1 MQNPIEI
8 KAKTLEEALIQASIA
23 LNCPIIN
30 LQYEVIQTP
39 SKGFL
44 NIGKKEAIILVGV
57 KESVKEVKEES
68 VKETNTKENHQNNIE
83 EKKQK
88 LETETPQEEII
99 TPKPPKKNL
108 KEESHNGD
116 KLHEIKQELKDL
128 FSHLPYKI
136 NKIITPKPP
145 KKNLK
150 EESHNGDKLH
160 EIKQE
165 LKDLFSHLPY
175 KINKVEVSFY
185 EPGVL
190 LINIDGEDSALLIGE
205 KGYRYKALSY
215 LLFNWIHPTYGYSIR
230 LEISTF
236 LQNQEKVMEA
246 QLQSVIMTVHEVG
259 KGQMKAPDGVLTYIA
274 LKKLRKAFPNK
285 YVSIKT
291 NLNDEKYIVINDFNN
306 E

>member
-1 MQNPIEI
+1 MQNFIEI

-44 NIGKKEAIILVGV
+44 NIGKKEAIILAGV

-88 LETETPQEEII
+88 LETETPQEERI
-99 TPKPPKKNL
+99 TPKPPKKNP
-108 KEESHNGD
+108 KEESHN
-116 KLHEIKQELKDL
+116 E
-128 FSHLPYKI
+128 
-136 NKIITPKPP
+136 
-145 KKNLK
+145 
-150 EESHNGDKLH
+150 DKLH

-175 KINKVEVSFY
+175 KINKVEVSLY

>member
-44 NIGKKEAIILVGV
+44 NIGKKEAIILAGV
-57 KESVKEVKEES
+57 KE
-68 VKETNTKENHQNNIE
+68 TKENSLKETSAKENHRNNIE
-83 EKKQK
+83 EKKQ
-88 LETETPQEEII
+88 LETETPQEER
-99 TPKPPKKNL
+99 
-108 KEESHNGD
+108 
-116 KLHEIKQELKDL
+116 
-128 FSHLPYKI
+128 
-136 NKIITPKPP
+136 ITPKPP

-175 KINKVEVSFY
+175 KINKVEVSLY

-190 LINIDGEDSALLIGE
+190 LIDIDGEDSALLIGE

>member
-1 MQNPIEI
+1 MQNFIEI

-57 KESVKEVKEES
+57 KESVKEIQEES
-68 VKETNTKENHQNNIE
+68 IKETNTKEIQQNSE
-83 EKKQK
+83 EKKQNSEEK
-88 LETETPQEEII
+88 KQNSEEKKQNSEIETPQEEII

-136 NKIITPKPP
+136 NK
-145 KKNLK
+145 
-150 EESHNGDKLH
+150 
-160 EIKQE
+160 
-165 LKDLFSHLPY
+165 
-175 KINKVEVSFY
+175 VEVSLY

-190 LINIDGEDSALLIGE
+190 LIDIDGEDSALLIGE

-215 LLFNWIHPTYGYSIR
+215 LLFNWIHPAYGYNIR

-236 LQNQEKVMEA
+236 LQNQEKVMDT
-246 QLQSVIMTVHEVG
+246 QLQNTIMTVHEVG

>member
-44 NIGKKEAIILVGV
+44 NIGKKEAIILASF

-68 VKETNTKENHQNNIE
+68 VKEIHQNNIE
-83 EKKQK
+83 EKKQ

-108 KEESHNGD
+108 KEESHN
-116 KLHEIKQELKDL
+116 E
-128 FSHLPYKI
+128 
-136 NKIITPKPP
+136 
-145 KKNLK
+145 
-150 EESHNGDKLH
+150 DKLH

-175 KINKVEVSFY
+175 KINKVEVSLY

-190 LINIDGEDSALLIGE
+190 LIDIDGEDSALLIGE

>member
-1 MQNPIEI
+1 MQNFIEI
-8 KAKTLEEALIQASIA
+8 KAKTLEKALIQASIA

-44 NIGKKEAIILVGV
+44 NIGKKEAIILASV
-57 KESVKEVKEES
+57 KESVKAVKEES
-68 VKETNTKENHQNNIE
+68 VKETHTKEIHQNAE
-83 EKKQK
+83 EKKQN
-88 LETETPQEEII
+88 LETKTPQEEII

-108 KEESHNGD
+108 KEESH
-116 KLHEIKQELKDL
+116 
-128 FSHLPYKI
+128 S
-136 NKIITPKPP
+136 
-145 KKNLK
+145 
-150 EESHNGDKLH
+150 GDKLH

-175 KINKVEVSFY
+175 KINKVEVSLY

-190 LINIDGEDSALLIGE
+190 LIDIDGEDSALLIGE

-215 LLFNWIHPTYGYSIR
+215 LLFNWIHPAYGYSIR

-236 LQNQEKVMEA
+236 LQSQEKVMEA

>member
-1 MQNPIEI
+1 MQNFIEI

-44 NIGKKEAIILVGV
+44 SIGKKEAIILAGV
-57 KESVKEVKEES
+57 KESVKEIKEES

-88 LETETPQEEII
+88 LETETPQEE
-99 TPKPPKKNL
+99 K
-108 KEESHNGD
+108 
-116 KLHEIKQELKDL
+116 
-128 FSHLPYKI
+128 
-136 NKIITPKPP
+136 ITPKPP

-175 KINKVEVSFY
+175 KINKVEVSLY

-190 LINIDGEDSALLIGE
+190 LIDIDGEDSALLIGE

-215 LLFNWIHPTYGYSIR
+215 LLFNWIHPAYGYSIR

-246 QLQSVIMTVHEVG
+246 QLQSTIMTVHEVG

>member
-44 NIGKKEAIILVGV
+44 NIGKKEAIILASV

-68 VKETNTKENHQNNIE
+68 VKETNTKENHQNHQNNIE

-88 LETETPQEEII
+88 LETETPQEERI
-99 TPKPPKKNL
+99 TPKPPKK
-108 KEESHNGD
+108 
-116 KLHEIKQELKDL
+116 
-128 FSHLPYKI
+128 
-136 NKIITPKPP
+136 T
-145 KKNLK
+145 LK

-175 KINKVEVSFY
+175 KINKVEVSLY

-190 LINIDGEDSALLIGE
+190 LIDIDGEDSALLIGE

-215 LLFNWIHPTYGYSIR
+215 LLFNWIHPAYGYSIR

>member
-1 MQNPIEI
+1 MQNFIEI

-44 NIGKKEAIILVGV
+44 SIGKKEAIILAGV
-57 KESVKEVKEES
+57 KETKENS
-68 VKETNTKENHQNNIE
+68 LKETSAKENHQNHQNNIE

-88 LETETPQEEII
+88 LEIETPQEEII
-99 TPKPPKKNL
+99 TPKPPKKNP

-116 KLHEIKQELKDL
+116 KLHEIKQELK
-128 FSHLPYKI
+128 
-136 NKIITPKPP
+136 
-145 KKNLK
+145 
-150 EESHNGDKLH
+150 E
-160 EIKQE
+160 
-165 LKDLFSHLPY
+165 LFSHLPY
-175 KINKVEVSFY
+175 KINKVEVSLY

-190 LINIDGEDSALLIGE
+190 LIDIDGEDSALLIGE
-205 KGYRYKALSY
+205 KGYRYKALSC
-215 LLFNWIHPTYGYSIR
+215 LLFNWIHPAYGYSIR

-236 LQNQEKVMEA
+236 LQNQEKVMKA
-246 QLQSVIMTVHEVG
+246 QLQSTIMTVHEVG

>member
-44 NIGKKEAIILVGV
+44 NIGRKEAIILASV
-57 KESVKEVKEES
+57 KESVKAVKEES
-68 VKETNTKENHQNNIE
+68 VKETHTKEIHQSAG

-136 NKIITPKPP
+136 NK
-145 KKNLK
+145 
-150 EESHNGDKLH
+150 
-160 EIKQE
+160 
-165 LKDLFSHLPY
+165 
-175 KINKVEVSFY
+175 VEVSLY

-190 LINIDGEDSALLIGE
+190 LIDIDGEDSALLIGE

-215 LLFNWIHPTYGYSIR
+215 LLFNWIHPAYGYNIR

-246 QLQSVIMTVHEVG
+246 QLQSTIMTVHEVG

-291 NLNDEKYIVINDFNN
+291 NLNDEKYIVINDFNH

>member
-44 NIGKKEAIILVGV
+44 NIGKKEAIILAGV
-57 KESVKEVKEES
+57 KESVKEVKEEG
-68 VKETNTKENHQNNIE
+68 VKETNTKEIHQSAE

-99 TPKPPKKNL
+99 TPKPPKKN
-108 KEESHNGD
+108 
-116 KLHEIKQELKDL
+116 
-128 FSHLPYKI
+128 P
-136 NKIITPKPP
+136 
-145 KKNLK
+145 K

-175 KINKVEVSFY
+175 KINKVEVSLY

-190 LINIDGEDSALLIGE
+190 LIDIDGEDSALLIGE

-246 QLQSVIMTVHEVG
+246 QLQSTIMTVHEVG

>member
-1 MQNPIEI
+1 MQNFIEI

-44 NIGKKEAIILVGV
+44 SIGKKEAIILAGV
-57 KESVKEVKEES
+57 KESVKEVQEES
-68 VKETNTKENHQNNIE
+68 VKETNTKEIHQSA

-99 TPKPPKKNL
+99 TPKLSKKNP
-108 KEESHNGD
+108 KEESH
-116 KLHEIKQELKDL
+116 
-128 FSHLPYKI
+128 S
-136 NKIITPKPP
+136 
-145 KKNLK
+145 
-150 EESHNGDKLH
+150 GDKLH

-175 KINKVEVSFY
+175 KINKVEVSLY

-190 LINIDGEDSALLIGE
+190 LIDIDGEDSALLIGE

-246 QLQSVIMTVHEVG
+246 QLQSTIMTVHEVG

>member
-44 NIGKKEAIILVGV
+44 NIGKKEAIILASV

-68 VKETNTKENHQNNIE
+68 VKENHQNHQNNIE

-88 LETETPQEEII
+88 LETETPQEER
-99 TPKPPKKNL
+99 
-108 KEESHNGD
+108 
-116 KLHEIKQELKDL
+116 
-128 FSHLPYKI
+128 
-136 NKIITPKPP
+136 ITPKPP

-175 KINKVEVSFY
+175 KINKVEVSLY

-190 LINIDGEDSALLIGE
+190 LIDIDGEDSALLIGE

-215 LLFNWIHPTYGYSIR
+215 LLFNWIHPTYGYSMH

>member
-1 MQNPIEI
+1 MQNFIEI

-44 NIGKKEAIILVGV
+44 SIGKKEAIILAGV

-88 LETETPQEEII
+88 LETETPQEERI

-116 KLHEIKQELKDL
+116 KLHEIKQELK
-128 FSHLPYKI
+128 
-136 NKIITPKPP
+136 
-145 KKNLK
+145 
-150 EESHNGDKLH
+150 E
-160 EIKQE
+160 
-165 LKDLFSHLPY
+165 LFSHLPY
-175 KINKVEVSFY
+175 KINKVEVSLY

-190 LINIDGEDSALLIGE
+190 LIDIDGEDSALLIGE

-215 LLFNWIHPTYGYSIR
+215 LLFNWIHPAYGYSIR

-236 LQNQEKVMEA
+236 LQNQEKAMEA

>member
-1 MQNPIEI
+1 MQNFIEI

-44 NIGKKEAIILVGV
+44 SIGKKEAIILAGV

-68 VKETNTKENHQNNIE
+68 VKETNMKEIHQNAE

-99 TPKPPKKNL
+99 TPKPPKKN
-108 KEESHNGD
+108 
-116 KLHEIKQELKDL
+116 
-128 FSHLPYKI
+128 P
-136 NKIITPKPP
+136 
-145 KKNLK
+145 K

-175 KINKVEVSFY
+175 KINKVEVSLY

-215 LLFNWIHPTYGYSIR
+215 LLFNWIHPAYGYSIR

>member
-1 MQNPIEI
+1 MQNFIEI

-44 NIGKKEAIILVGV
+44 NIGKKEAIILAGV

-68 VKETNTKENHQNNIE
+68 VKETNTKEIHQSAK
-83 EKKQK
+83 EKKQNS
-88 LETETPQEEII
+88 EIETPQEEII

-136 NKIITPKPP
+136 NK
-145 KKNLK
+145 
-150 EESHNGDKLH
+150 
-160 EIKQE
+160 
-165 LKDLFSHLPY
+165 
-175 KINKVEVSFY
+175 VEVSLY

-190 LINIDGEDSALLIGE
+190 LIDIDGEDSALLIGE

-215 LLFNWIHPTYGYSIR
+215 LLFNWIHPAYGYNIR

-236 LQNQEKVMEA
+236 LQNQEKVMDT
-246 QLQSVIMTVHEVG
+246 QLQNTIMTVHEVG
-259 KGQMKAPDGVLTYIA
+259 KGQIKAPDGVLTYIA

>member
-23 LNCPIIN
+23 LNCPTIN
-30 LQYEVIQTP
+30 LQYEVVQTP

-44 NIGKKEAIILVGV
+44 NIGKKEAIILAGV

-68 VKETNTKENHQNNIE
+68 VKEIHQSAE
-83 EKKQK
+83 EKKQN
-88 LETETPQEEII
+88 LETETPQEERI
-99 TPKPPKKNL
+99 TPKPPKKN
-108 KEESHNGD
+108 
-116 KLHEIKQELKDL
+116 
-128 FSHLPYKI
+128 P
-136 NKIITPKPP
+136 
-145 KKNLK
+145 K

-175 KINKVEVSFY
+175 KINKVEVSLY

-190 LINIDGEDSALLIGE
+190 LIDIDGEDSALLIGE

-215 LLFNWIHPTYGYSIR
+215 LLFNWIHPAYGYNIR

-236 LQNQEKVMEA
+236 LQNQEKVMDT
-246 QLQSVIMTVHEVG
+246 QLQSTIMTVHEVG

>member
-68 VKETNTKENHQNNIE
+68 VKEIDTKEIHQSAE
-83 EKKQK
+83 EKKQN
-88 LETETPQEEII
+88 LETETPQEERI
-99 TPKPPKKNL
+99 TPKPPKK
-108 KEESHNGD
+108 
-116 KLHEIKQELKDL
+116 
-128 FSHLPYKI
+128 
-136 NKIITPKPP
+136 T
-145 KKNLK
+145 LK

-175 KINKVEVSFY
+175 KINKVEVSLY

-190 LINIDGEDSALLIGE
+190 LIDIDGEDSALLIGE

-215 LLFNWIHPTYGYSIR
+215 LLFNWIHPAYGYSIR

-246 QLQSVIMTVHEVG
+246 QLQSTIMTVHEVG

>member
-1 MQNPIEI
+1 MQNFIEI

-30 LQYEVIQTP
+30 LQYEVIQMP

-44 NIGKKEAIILVGV
+44 NIGKKEAIILAGV
-57 KESVKEVKEES
+57 KE
-68 VKETNTKENHQNNIE
+68 TKENSLKETSAKEIHQNAE

-99 TPKPPKKNL
+99 TPKPPKKN
-108 KEESHNGD
+108 
-116 KLHEIKQELKDL
+116 
-128 FSHLPYKI
+128 P
-136 NKIITPKPP
+136 
-145 KKNLK
+145 K

-175 KINKVEVSFY
+175 KINKVEVSLY

-246 QLQSVIMTVHEVG
+246 QLQSTIMTVHEVG

>member
-44 NIGKKEAIILVGV
+44 SIGKKEAIILAGV

-68 VKETNTKENHQNNIE
+68 VKETSTKEIHQNHQNHQNNIE

-99 TPKPPKKNL
+99 TPKPPKKN
-108 KEESHNGD
+108 
-116 KLHEIKQELKDL
+116 
-128 FSHLPYKI
+128 P
-136 NKIITPKPP
+136 
-145 KKNLK
+145 K

-175 KINKVEVSFY
+175 KINKVEVSLY

-190 LINIDGEDSALLIGE
+190 LIDINGEDSALLIGE

-215 LLFNWIHPTYGYSIR
+215 LLFNWIHPAYGYSIR

-246 QLQSVIMTVHEVG
+246 QLQSVIMAVHEVG

-306 E
+306 EWHHRRYRYPFRQGSD

>member
-1 MQNPIEI
+1 MQNFIEI

-44 NIGKKEAIILVGV
+44 NIGKKEAIILASV

-68 VKETNTKENHQNNIE
+68 VKETNTKEIHQSTE
-83 EKKQK
+83 EKKQN

-99 TPKPPKKNL
+99 TPKP
-108 KEESHNGD
+108 S
-116 KLHEIKQELKDL
+116 
-128 FSHLPYKI
+128 
-136 NKIITPKPP
+136 

-175 KINKVEVSFY
+175 KINKVEVSLY

-190 LINIDGEDSALLIGE
+190 LIDIDGEDSALLIGE

-215 LLFNWIHPTYGYSIR
+215 LLFNWIHPAYGYSIR

-246 QLQSVIMTVHEVG
+246 QLQSTIMTVHEVG

>member
-1 MQNPIEI
+1 MQNFIEI

-44 NIGKKEAIILVGV
+44 SIGKKEAIILAGV

-88 LETETPQEEII
+88 LETETPQEE
-99 TPKPPKKNL
+99 K
-108 KEESHNGD
+108 
-116 KLHEIKQELKDL
+116 
-128 FSHLPYKI
+128 
-136 NKIITPKPP
+136 ITPKPP

-175 KINKVEVSFY
+175 KINKVEVSLY

-190 LINIDGEDSALLIGE
+190 LIDIDGEDSALLIGE

>member
-44 NIGKKEAIILVGV
+44 SIGKKEAIILAGV

-68 VKETNTKENHQNNIE
+68 VKETNTKEIHQSAE

-88 LETETPQEEII
+88 LEIETPQEEKI
-99 TPKPPKKNL
+99 TPKPPKKN
-108 KEESHNGD
+108 
-116 KLHEIKQELKDL
+116 
-128 FSHLPYKI
+128 P
-136 NKIITPKPP
+136 
-145 KKNLK
+145 K

-175 KINKVEVSFY
+175 KINKVEVSLY

-190 LINIDGEDSALLIGE
+190 LIDIDGEDSALLIGE

-215 LLFNWIHPTYGYSIR
+215 LLFNWIHPAYGYSIR

-246 QLQSVIMTVHEVG
+246 QLQSTIMTVHEVG
-259 KGQMKAPDGVLTYIA
+259 KGQMKAPDGVLTYIT

>member
-1 MQNPIEI
+1 MQNFIEI

-44 NIGKKEAIILVGV
+44 SIGKKEAIILAGV
-57 KESVKEVKEES
+57 KETKENS
-68 VKETNTKENHQNNIE
+68 LKETSAKENHQNHQNNIE

-88 LETETPQEEII
+88 LETETPQEER
-99 TPKPPKKNL
+99 
-108 KEESHNGD
+108 
-116 KLHEIKQELKDL
+116 
-128 FSHLPYKI
+128 
-136 NKIITPKPP
+136 ITPKPP

-175 KINKVEVSFY
+175 KINKVEVSLY

-190 LINIDGEDSALLIGE
+190 LIDIDGEDSALLIGE

-246 QLQSVIMTVHEVG
+246 QLQSTIMTVHEVG

>member
-1 MQNPIEI
+1 MQNFIEI

-44 NIGKKEAIILVGV
+44 NIGKKEAIILAGV
-57 KESVKEVKEES
+57 KESVKEVQEES
-68 VKETNTKENHQNNIE
+68 VKETNTKETHQSAE
-83 EKKQK
+83 EKKQNSEI
-88 LETETPQEEII
+88 ETSQEEIT

-116 KLHEIKQELKDL
+116 KLHEIE
-128 FSHLPYKI
+128 
-136 NKIITPKPP
+136 
-145 KKNLK
+145 
-150 EESHNGDKLH
+150 
-160 EIKQE
+160 QE

-175 KINKVEVSFY
+175 KINKVEVSLH

-190 LINIDGEDSALLIGE
+190 LIDIDGEDSALLIGE

-215 LLFNWIHPTYGYSIR
+215 LLFNWIHPAYGYNIR

-246 QLQSVIMTVHEVG
+246 QLQSTIMTVHEVG

>member
-1 MQNPIEI
+1 MQNFIEI

-44 NIGKKEAIILVGV
+44 SIGKKEAIILAGV

-68 VKETNTKENHQNNIE
+68 VKETNTKEIHQSSE

-108 KEESHNGD
+108 KEESH
-116 KLHEIKQELKDL
+116 
-128 FSHLPYKI
+128 S
-136 NKIITPKPP
+136 
-145 KKNLK
+145 
-150 EESHNGDKLH
+150 GDKLH

-175 KINKVEVSFY
+175 KINKVEVSLY

-190 LINIDGEDSALLIGE
+190 LIDIDGEDSALLIGE

-236 LQNQEKVMEA
+236 LQNQEKVMDT
-246 QLQSVIMTVHEVG
+246 QLQSTIMTVHEVG

>member
-44 NIGKKEAIILVGV
+44 SIGKKEAIILAGV

-68 VKETNTKENHQNNIE
+68 VKETNTKEIHQSAE

-88 LETETPQEEII
+88 LKTETPQEERI

-108 KEESHNGD
+108 KEESHN
-116 KLHEIKQELKDL
+116 E
-128 FSHLPYKI
+128 
-136 NKIITPKPP
+136 
-145 KKNLK
+145 
-150 EESHNGDKLH
+150 DKLH

-190 LINIDGEDSALLIGE
+190 LIDIDGEDSALLIGE

>member
-1 MQNPIEI
+1 MQNFIEI

-44 NIGKKEAIILVGV
+44 SIGKKEAIILAGV

-68 VKETNTKENHQNNIE
+68 VKETNTKEIHQNAE
-83 EKKQK
+83 EKKQN
-88 LETETPQEEII
+88 LETETPQEER
-99 TPKPPKKNL
+99 
-108 KEESHNGD
+108 
-116 KLHEIKQELKDL
+116 
-128 FSHLPYKI
+128 
-136 NKIITPKPP
+136 ITPKPP

-175 KINKVEVSFY
+175 KINKVEVSLY

-190 LINIDGEDSALLIGE
+190 LIDIDGEDSALLIGE

-215 LLFNWIHPTYGYSIR
+215 LLFNWIHPAYGYSIR

-246 QLQSVIMTVHEVG
+246 QLQSTIMTVHEVG

>member
-1 MQNPIEI
+1 MQNFIEI

-44 NIGKKEAIILVGV
+44 NIGKKEAIILASV
-57 KESVKEVKEES
+57 KESVKAVKEES
-68 VKETNTKENHQNNIE
+68 VKETHTKEIHQSAG

-88 LETETPQEEII
+88 LETKTPQEETI

-108 KEESHNGD
+108 KEESHN
-116 KLHEIKQELKDL
+116 E
-128 FSHLPYKI
+128 
-136 NKIITPKPP
+136 
-145 KKNLK
+145 
-150 EESHNGDKLH
+150 DKLH

-175 KINKVEVSFY
+175 KINKVEVSLY

-190 LINIDGEDSALLIGE
+190 LIDIDGEDSALLIGE

-215 LLFNWIHPTYGYSIR
+215 LLFNWIHPTYGYNIR

-236 LQNQEKVMEA
+236 LQNQEKVMEV
-246 QLQSVIMTVHEVG
+246 QLQSTIMTVHEVG

>member
-44 NIGKKEAIILVGV
+44 SIGKKEAIILAGV

-88 LETETPQEEII
+88 LETETPQEE
-99 TPKPPKKNL
+99 K
-108 KEESHNGD
+108 
-116 KLHEIKQELKDL
+116 
-128 FSHLPYKI
+128 
-136 NKIITPKPP
+136 ITPKPP

-175 KINKVEVSFY
+175 KINKVEVSLY

-246 QLQSVIMTVHEVG
+246 QLQSTIMTVHEVG

>member
-1 MQNPIEI
+1 MQNFIEI

-30 LQYEVIQTP
+30 LQYEIIQTP

-44 NIGKKEAIILVGV
+44 SIGKKEAIILAGV

-88 LETETPQEEII
+88 LETETPQEEKI
-99 TPKPPKKNL
+99 TPKPPKKNP
-108 KEESHNGD
+108 KEESH
-116 KLHEIKQELKDL
+116 
-128 FSHLPYKI
+128 S
-136 NKIITPKPP
+136 
-145 KKNLK
+145 
-150 EESHNGDKLH
+150 GDKLH

-175 KINKVEVSFY
+175 KINKVEVSLY

-190 LINIDGEDSALLIGE
+190 LIDIDGEDSALLIGE

-215 LLFNWIHPTYGYSIR
+215 LLFNWIHPAYGYSIR

>member
-1 MQNPIEI
+1 MQNFIEI

-44 NIGKKEAIILVGV
+44 SIGKKEAIILAGV
-57 KESVKEVKEES
+57 KESVKETKEES
-68 VKETNTKENHQNNIE
+68 VKETNTKEIHQSAE

-136 NKIITPKPP
+136 NK
-145 KKNLK
+145 
-150 EESHNGDKLH
+150 
-160 EIKQE
+160 
-165 LKDLFSHLPY
+165 
-175 KINKVEVSFY
+175 VEVSLY

-190 LINIDGEDSALLIGE
+190 LIDIDGEDSALLIGE

-215 LLFNWIHPTYGYSIR
+215 LLFNWIHPAYGYSIR

-246 QLQSVIMTVHEVG
+246 QLQSTIMTVHEVG

>member
-1 MQNPIEI
+1 MQNFIEI

-44 NIGKKEAIILVGV
+44 SIGKKEAIILAGV

-68 VKETNTKENHQNNIE
+68 VKETNTKEIHQSAE

-88 LETETPQEEII
+88 SETETPQEEII
-99 TPKPPKKNL
+99 TPKPPKKN
-108 KEESHNGD
+108 
-116 KLHEIKQELKDL
+116 
-128 FSHLPYKI
+128 P
-136 NKIITPKPP
+136 
-145 KKNLK
+145 K

-175 KINKVEVSFY
+175 KINKVEVSLY

-190 LINIDGEDSALLIGE
+190 LIDIDGEDSALLIGE

-215 LLFNWIHPTYGYSIR
+215 LLFNWIHPAYGYSIR

-236 LQNQEKVMEA
+236 LQNQEKVMDT
-246 QLQSVIMTVHEVG
+246 QLQSTIMTVHEVG

>member
-44 NIGKKEAIILVGV
+44 SIGKKEAIILAGV
-57 KESVKEVKEES
+57 KESVKEVQEES
-68 VKETNTKENHQNNIE
+68 VKETNTKEIHQSAE

-88 LETETPQEEII
+88 LEIETPQEEII
-99 TPKPPKKNL
+99 TPKPSKKNL
-108 KEESHNGD
+108 KEESHN
-116 KLHEIKQELKDL
+116 E
-128 FSHLPYKI
+128 
-136 NKIITPKPP
+136 
-145 KKNLK
+145 
-150 EESHNGDKLH
+150 DKLH

-175 KINKVEVSFY
+175 KINKVEVSLY

-190 LINIDGEDSALLIGE
+190 LIDIDGEDSALLIGE

-215 LLFNWIHPTYGYSIR
+215 LLFNWIHPAYGYNIR

-236 LQNQEKVMEA
+236 LQNQEKVMEV
-246 QLQSVIMTVHEVG
+246 QLQSTIMTVHEVG

>member
-1 MQNPIEI
+1 MQNFIEI

-44 NIGKKEAIILVGV
+44 NIGKKEAIILAGV

-88 LETETPQEEII
+88 LETETPQEE
-99 TPKPPKKNL
+99 K
-108 KEESHNGD
+108 
-116 KLHEIKQELKDL
+116 
-128 FSHLPYKI
+128 
-136 NKIITPKPP
+136 ITPKPP

-175 KINKVEVSFY
+175 KINKVEVSLY

-190 LINIDGEDSALLIGE
+190 LIDIDGEDSALLIGE

>member
-1 MQNPIEI
+1 MQNFIEI

-44 NIGKKEAIILVGV
+44 SIGKKEAIILAGV
-57 KESVKEVKEES
+57 KESVKEVQEES
-68 VKETNTKENHQNNIE
+68 VKETNTKENHQNHQNNIE
-83 EKKQK
+83 EKKQN
-88 LETETPQEEII
+88 LETETPQEEKI
-99 TPKPPKKNL
+99 TPKPPKKNP
-108 KEESHNGD
+108 KEESH
-116 KLHEIKQELKDL
+116 
-128 FSHLPYKI
+128 S
-136 NKIITPKPP
+136 
-145 KKNLK
+145 
-150 EESHNGDKLH
+150 GDKLH

-175 KINKVEVSFY
+175 KINKVEVSLY

-190 LINIDGEDSALLIGE
+190 LIDIDGEDSALLIGE

-215 LLFNWIHPTYGYSIR
+215 LLFNWIHPAYGYSIR

-236 LQNQEKVMEA
+236 LQNQEKVMDT
-246 QLQSVIMTVHEVG
+246 QLQSTIMTVHEVG

>member
-44 NIGKKEAIILVGV
+44 SIGKKEAIILAGVKESV

-68 VKETNTKENHQNNIE
+68 VKETNTKENHQNHQNNIE
-83 EKKQK
+83 KKKQK

-99 TPKPPKKNL
+99 TPKLSKKNP
-108 KEESHNGD
+108 KEESH
-116 KLHEIKQELKDL
+116 
-128 FSHLPYKI
+128 S
-136 NKIITPKPP
+136 
-145 KKNLK
+145 
-150 EESHNGDKLH
+150 GDKLH

-175 KINKVEVSFY
+175 KINKVEVSLY

-190 LINIDGEDSALLIGE
+190 LIDIDGEDSALLIGE

-246 QLQSVIMTVHEVG
+246 QLQSTIMTVHEVG

>member
-1 MQNPIEI
+1 MQNFIEI

-44 NIGKKEAIILVGV
+44 SIGKKEAIILAGV
-57 KESVKEVKEES
+57 KESVKEVKEEG
-68 VKETNTKENHQNNIE
+68 VKETNTKEIHQSTE

-99 TPKPPKKNL
+99 IPKSPKKNL
-108 KEESHNGD
+108 KEESH
-116 KLHEIKQELKDL
+116 
-128 FSHLPYKI
+128 S
-136 NKIITPKPP
+136 
-145 KKNLK
+145 
-150 EESHNGDKLH
+150 GDKLH

-175 KINKVEVSFY
+175 KINKVEVSLY

-190 LINIDGEDSALLIGE
+190 LIDIDGEDSALLIGE

-215 LLFNWIHPTYGYSIR
+215 LLFNWIHPAYGYSIR

-236 LQNQEKVMEA
+236 LQNQEKVMDT
-246 QLQSVIMTVHEVG
+246 QLQSTIMTVHEVG

>member
-1 MQNPIEI
+1 MQNFIEI

-44 NIGKKEAIILVGV
+44 NIGKKEAIILAGV
-57 KESVKEVKEES
+57 KESVKEVQEES
-68 VKETNTKENHQNNIE
+68 VKETNTKEIHQST
-83 EKKQK
+83 EKKQNS
-88 LETETPQEEII
+88 EIETPQEEI
-99 TPKPPKKNL
+99 T
-108 KEESHNGD
+108 
-116 KLHEIKQELKDL
+116 
-128 FSHLPYKI
+128 
-136 NKIITPKPP
+136 TPKPP

-175 KINKVEVSFY
+175 KINKVEVSLY

-190 LINIDGEDSALLIGE
+190 LIDIDGEDSALLIGE

-215 LLFNWIHPTYGYSIR
+215 LLFNWIHPAYGYNIR

-246 QLQSVIMTVHEVG
+246 QLQSTIMTVHEVG

>member
-1 MQNPIEI
+1 MQNFIEI

-44 NIGKKEAIILVGV
+44 NIGKKEAIILAGV

-68 VKETNTKENHQNNIE
+68 VKETNTKETHQSAE
-83 EKKQK
+83 EKKQN
-88 LETETPQEEII
+88 LEIETPQE
-99 TPKPPKKNL
+99 
-108 KEESHNGD
+108 
-116 KLHEIKQELKDL
+116 
-128 FSHLPYKI
+128 
-136 NKIITPKPP
+136 KIITPKPS

-175 KINKVEVSFY
+175 KINKVEVSLY

-190 LINIDGEDSALLIGE
+190 LIDIDGEDSALLIGE

-215 LLFNWIHPTYGYSIR
+215 LLFNWIHPAYGYSIR

-236 LQNQEKVMEA
+236 LQNQEKVMDT
-246 QLQSVIMTVHEVG
+246 QLQNTIMTVHEVG

-291 NLNDEKYIVINDFNN
+291 NLNDEKYIVINDSNN